1 MAVTDTN
8 PINPNFLH
16 PNKFVF
22 SMARAPNLQ
31 YFCQSAT
38 VPGLSLGEAVFNTP
52 FVDLFSPGEKP
63 IYDLLNITFL
73 IDEDMKG
80 WLEIHDW
87 LRAMTFPESY
97 EDYKRL
103 PKLNKFADRPNFP
116 QFCDCSLTL
125 FTSANNA
132 KFRFLFKDVFP
143 TTLSTFVI
151 NSADSPEEVLTAD
164 ATFRFAFYNVEKF

>member
-1 MAVTDTN
+1 MSVTDTN

-22 SMARAPNLQ
+22 SFARAPNLQ
-31 YFCQSAT
+31 YFCQSIT
-38 VPGLSLGEAVFNTP
+38 VPGLSLGEAVLNTP

-63 IYDLLNITFL
+63 IYDLLNVTFM
-73 IDEDMKG
+73 IDEEMKG

-103 PKLNKFADRPNFP
+103 PKLNKFAGKPRFP
-116 QFCDCSLTL
+116 QFSDASLTV
-125 FTSANNA
+125 FTSANNP
-132 KFRFLFKDVFP
+132 KFRFKFKDTFP
-143 TTLSTFVI
+143 TTLSTFVV
-151 NSADSPEEVLTAD
+151 NSASGPDEILTAD
-164 ATFRFAFYNVEKF
+164 ATFRFAYSNVEKL

>member
-1 MAVTDTN
+1 MSVTDAN

-16 PNKFVF
+16 PNKFIF
-22 SMARAPNLQ
+22 SMARHRTTILLSISNR
-31 YFCQSAT
+31 
-38 VPGLSLGEAVFNTP
+38 VHGLSLGEAVFNTP

-63 IYDLLNITFL
+63 IYDLLNITFI

-103 PKLNKFADRPNFP
+103 PKLNKFADKPKFP
-116 QFCDCSLTL
+116 QFCDCSMTL
-125 FTSANNA
+125 YTSANNP
-132 KFRFLFKDVFP
+132 KFRFKFKDVFP
-143 TTLSTFVI
+143 TTLSTFVV

-164 ATFRFAFYNVEKF
+164 ATFRFAYYNVEKF